1 MAKLSKPALF
11 QQVEQA
17 IRLSGWW
24 FLTLP
29 ISASYYRQYQVYTDA
44 QSFPIIVYIW
54 NVTHGGGS
62 ARATNEYRIQV
73 TGGGLSQFIPE
84 QGGKTLILGW
94 WDEVGVFV
102 GFDYTRHSGP
112 LGFSPSLQVS
122 LQALEDAHHNGFA
135 TYTKGTGETAI
146 TFRPDFFGH
155 YMEHLESLHKCGES
169 PQTSIILQRIG
180 ENPNTVQDEDI
191 ESVPQERHYAVVT
204 TRRVLREVGFRDR
217 VLTAYG
223 HRCAMCGIQ
232 LELLDAAHILPAAHP
247 QSTDETNNGV
257 SLCTLHHRA
266 FDRGFVTFD
275 ERYRTYI
282 NEEKA
287 VEFQES
293 GLDGGLVRFKK
304 DLKPLLLLPP
314 DSRDR
319 PRRDFIEETN
329 RLRGWSIEI

>member
-1 MAKLSKPALF
+1 MARRSKLALF

-29 ISASYYRQYQVYTDA
+29 ISANYYRQYQVYTEA
-44 QSFPIIVYIW
+44 QSFPIRVYIW
-54 NVTHGGGS
+54 NVSHGGGA
-62 ARATNEYRIQV
+62 ARPADEYRIQV
-73 TGGGLSQFIPE
+73 TGLSQFIPE

-122 LQALEDAHHNGFA
+122 VQALGDAHRNGFA

-155 YMEHLESLHKCGES
+155 YTEHLESLHKCGES
-169 PQTSIILQRIG
+169 PQTSTILQRIG
-180 ENPNTVQDEDI
+180 ENPYEVLDEDI
-191 ESVPQERHYAVVT
+191 EDVPQERQYAVVT
-204 TRRVLREVGFRDR
+204 TRKALREASFRDR
-217 VLTAYG
+217 VLTAYS
-223 HRCAMCGIQ
+223 HRCAMCGMQ
-232 LELLDAAHILPAAHP
+232 LKLLDAAHILPVQHP
-247 QSTDETNNGV
+247 ESTDGTNNGM

-266 FDRGFVTFD
+266 FDRGLVTFNQ
-275 ERYRTYI
+275 RYHTRI
-282 NEEKA
+282 NESKV
-287 VEFQES
+287 VELQKS
-293 GLDGGLVRFKK
+293 NLDGGLDRFRR

-314 DSRDR
+314 DNRDH
-319 PRRDFIEETN
+319 PRQDFIEEAN
-329 RLRGWSIEI
+329 KIRGWDLA